1 MTKLLN
7 LHNGTPMSWVP
18 RKQFF
23 TYGNYDFQRGTLR
36 NLSLNYSLSYRDAMY
51 YNRNAVADLPCLHA
65 AGPRCFLSSAC
76 RLRHRCTGAQCPQ
89 CKELHLGADGTQL
102 FPNEP
107 TNALVTL
114 SYKL

>member
-1 MTKLLN
+1 M
-7 LHNGTPMSWVP
+7 
-18 RKQFF
+18 QFF

-51 YNRNAVADLPCLHA
+51 YNVTQSLSFLLTRSLTSALPIA
-65 AGPRCFLSSAC
+65 AR
-76 RLRHRCTGAQCPQ
+76 RLRHRCTGTMSSMSSMQRTTPRV
-89 CKELHLGADGTQL
+89 LNGTQL